1 MGINKRMILEEMFS
15 ETETD
20 EHEFFMDDDE
30 DDANFE
36 EKMEDLAIEQSIEV
50 FGSDVCD
57 NLEDFDSGK
66 CKHIA
71 LQ

>member
-36 EKMEDLAIEQSIEV
+36 EKTEDRS
-50 FGSDVCD
+50 
-57 NLEDFDSGK
+57 
-66 CKHIA
+66 
-71 LQ
+71 

>member
-1 MGINKRMILEEMFS
+1 MRRLSYDYCYEHTFYISDFRFSGSYLIMGINKRMILEEMFS

-36 EKMEDLAIEQSIEV
+36 EKM
-50 FGSDVCD
+50 
-57 NLEDFDSGK
+57 
-66 CKHIA
+66 
-71 LQ
+71 

>member
-36 EKMEDLAIEQSIEV
+36 EKMEDGAIEQSIE
-50 FGSDVCD
+50 DAWIE
-57 NLEDFDSGK
+57 EDMKRQEAGIPRNRY
-66 CKHIA
+66 HG
-71 LQ
+71 